1 MATYYFLG
9 TIDSDWNEMDN
20 WYDAPSGGNQGFN
33 PSSSDDVFILS
44 TCDTNSGT
52 TPTVNNATLDNCNF
66 TIEITVN
73 GIFTIINSGYI
84 GDGSTII
91 NGNVVCSTNGIV
103 GLNNLKAT
111 INGNLTFENNGSTE
125 ISSTNTADVSGN
137 VIFASNWTGS
147 ASDIDIAS
155 GGNVIYTYG
164 YSGSAS
170 NLSLAGGSTL
180 YSAYPTLY
188 FNQAVNSD
196 WHNNLN
202 WWVDSGYTQQA
213 YEVPSSSQDVVIGGS
228 IYDTTTDM
236 YCNNATINID
246 LRISTGY
253 PSVTL
258 NVTSTL
264 TVSDTYYIGDSMNPG
279 PNIICYHAIFLGNS
293 YITGN
298 SYLTS
303 AGTVTFDSTSEL
315 GHSSYGGATILG
327 FGGANANV
335 VFNDSSEF
343 VSGTING
350 NASFYSTSIFNT
362 GTVTGNVTVYSPHPL
377 PFTYGGTINGSLL
390 YSGYTARTVYF
401 WHTSSSED
409 WGGNFWYDATTG
421 GGSSTYA
428 PDPNISLDNV
438 IIEAS
443 VGSNTTPL
451 DATVATLTV
460 NDVATSAV
468 NVNISITCD
477 YANFNDSSFLNTGG
491 ILTQSANHGGN
502 SITFSDLSNNQ
513 GTLNLSDPSAVFED
527 GSSNDGT
534 VNGDVDVYYPSEKPV
549 GGTVT
554 GSITYYGYT
563 LYFGGLM
570 NDGDWST
577 VGNWYLDF
585 ANVSGYGAVPSEIM
599 PYQNVIVQN
608 NITSNTSSNPS
619 VYDISTT
626 GSYPYISIAILVTN
640 LATLSDET
648 YLDSTAIVSGNAL
661 FQNLATNRG
670 GTITGTGTF
679 TLSSAETMI
688 SNAYSGT
695 YGDIDFKYGKGVN
708 GSNILGIV

>member
-84 GDGSTII
+84 GDASAII

-147 ASDIDIAS
+147 ASDIDIAI

-188 FNQAVNSD
+188 YNAAVSND

-202 WWVDSGYTQQA
+202 WWVDSGHTQQS
-213 YEVPSSSQDVVIGGS
+213 YDIPSSSDDVLIGGS
-228 IYDTTTDM
+228 IFSTTADM
-236 YCNNATINID
+236 YCNNATINYS
-246 LRISTGY
+246 LTMSTPY
-253 PSVTL
+253 AL

-264 TVSDTYYIGDSMNPG
+264 TVSDTYYIGDSMYAG
-279 PNIICYHAIFLGNS
+279 PDIICTNAIFNGNS
-293 YITGN
+293 YVTGN
-298 SYLTS
+298 TDIS
-303 AGTVTFDSTSEL
+303 ASGTVTFNSTSEL
-315 GHSSYGGATILG
+315 GHSNYGGATIAG
-327 FGGANANV
+327 EV
-335 VFNDSSEF
+335 VFNGSSEF
-343 VSGTING
+343 ISGTITG
-350 NASFYSTSIFNT
+350 NASFYDTSVFT
-362 GTVTGNVTVYSPHPL
+362 GGTVTLNVTVYSSHPL

-390 YSGYTARTVYF
+390 YSGYSPRTVYF
-401 WHTSSSED
+401 YHTGSSED

-428 PDPNISLDNV
+428 PNPDISLDTV

-443 VGSNTTPL
+443 VGSNTGNL
-451 DATVATLTV
+451 DATVGSLTV
-460 NDVATSAV
+460 NGVYVASTFVS
-468 NVNISITCD
+468 IDITCD
-477 YANFNDSSFLNTGG
+477 YANFNDSCYLNAGAT
-491 ILTQSANHGGN
+491 LTQSVNHSGN
-502 SITFSDLSNNQ
+502 NITFGDLSEND
-513 GTLNLSDPSAVFED
+513 GTVNPDTPPVVFED
-527 GSSNDGT
+527 SSSNDGT

-554 GSITYYGYT
+554 GFVTYYGWT
-563 LYFGGLM
+563 LYFGSST
-570 NDGDWST
+570 DGDWNNPN
-577 VGNWYLDF
+577 NWFLDS
-585 ANVSGYGAVPSEIM
+585 ANTSPYNDIPSDTM
-599 PYQNVIVQN
+599 PYQNVILQSNVTASNQPPYPGSIGGTPSAYDLLVSYN
-608 NITSNTSSNPS
+608 LSITAIS
-619 VYDISTT
+619 VDIY
-626 GSYPYISIAILVTN
+626 G
-640 LATLSDET
+640 LATFSDT
-648 YLDSTAIVSGNAL
+648 SYLNYDATINGNAL
-661 FQNLATNRG
+661 FQDSSFNNGAIV
-670 GTITGTGTF
+670 GTATF
-679 TLSSAETMI
+679 TLSSAEIMI
-688 SNAYSGT
+688 SDG
-695 YGDIDFKYGKGVN
+695 YGGSYGGIEFQYGKGVN